1 MVNIMEFLKTRIISI
16 CLSGLL
22 LMFLFQIASAGVGDW
37 TTYTNMNSV
46 NQILLQEGKLWCATT
61 GGAAILDINDSA
73 FTRLTNVAG
82 LGGNYLYSVA
92 RDTSG
97 SYWWGAQNGTLTKYI
112 PEDDSWKVYSFI
124 DRDEN
129 RLHINRIEPWG
140 EQIWIA
146 TNKALVLFLIDKNGG
161 EIKETYRRLGE
172 HLNGEEEVTCVRM
185 VGDRIWAG
193 LIGGVATA
201 NRNDPNLLDFSRW
214 ISFTKETSIGLSSN
228 SIFCL
233 TNIGDQILVG
243 TDQGV
248 FEFHLLDSSWQSL
261 GLSDRRINDLEYLN
275 QNLYAATDFGLFV
288 YEDPNWI
295 PFSNSGLLS
304 VKLNSVAVDQ
314 AGIIWVGTADQGIFA
329 YRDTVWK
336 NHKIEGP
343 PSNNFVY
350 METDQNGNLWC
361 AQDVFGASRFDG
373 QKWTSLSTIPEIKD
387 HSIRAVKEDGQ
398 GNIWFSSWGGGV
410 IKYDGDT
417 IWIRFTEKNS
427 PLKGIAGHPAYV
439 VVNDLVIDE
448 IGNRWFPN
456 WEASDTTR
464 LVCSPSAQ
472 DTSWVV
478 FYDREGIKSI
488 LLLRVFAKGGHIFVC
503 TRDIGLYDF
512 NYNWTLE
519 NKADDQI
526 THYTSE
532 TDHLSDNAVLCA
544 NVDKDDMLWVGTA
557 GGLDQFD
564 PDFERFRPVK
574 LPDPLGPQ
582 INDIAVDE
590 RNNKWIAT
598 SNGLGV
604 MNGKGEFVQTFTTFN
619 SKICG
624 NNVLRIKIDH
634 NTGDVWIGTDEG
646 LSRYE
651 SGIGAP
657 AKNLSEVIP
666 FPNPFVIQD
675 ELEILTFDRLPYQA
689 TVRIFAISGELIR
702 EIKSGNQWDGR
713 NQAGELVASGVY
725 LFYVQDPS
733 GKSAVGK
740 IAVIRK

>member
-1 MVNIMEFLKTRIISI
+1 MRSMKIGILPL
-16 CLSGLL
+16 CLCGLL
-22 LMFLFQIASAGVGDW
+22 GMFLSRITSAAVGDW
-37 TTYTNMNSV
+37 TTYTNMNSI
-46 NQILLQEGKLWCATT
+46 NQLLFQEGKLWCATT
-61 GGAAILDINDSA
+61 GGAAILNINDSV
-73 FTRLTNVAG
+73 FTRLTNVEG

-92 RDTSG
+92 YDTG
-97 SYWWGAQNGTLTKYI
+97 GNYWWGAQNGTLTKFT
-112 PEDDSWKVYSFI
+112 PEDNSWKVYSFI
-124 DRDEN
+124 DRDES
-129 RLHINRIEPWG
+129 RLHLNRIVPWG
-140 EQIWIA
+140 DQLWIA
-146 TNKALVLFLIDKNGG
+146 TNKALVLFLINKNGG

-214 ISFTKETSIGLSSN
+214 ISFTKETSLGLGSD

-233 TNIGDQILVG
+233 TNIDNQVLVG
-243 TDQGV
+243 TNRGV
-248 FEFHLLDSSWQSL
+248 YEFDPSDSIWQTR
-261 GLSDRRINDLEYLN
+261 GLNDRRINDLEYLN
-275 QNLYAATDFGLFV
+275 QKLYAATNQGLLV
-288 YEDPNWI
+288 YQDSNWTL
-295 PFSNSGLLS
+295 FSDSGLIS
-304 VKLNSVAVDQ
+304 VNLHSVTVDSQ
-314 AGIIWVGTADQGIFA
+314 GAIWVGTAGQGVFV
-329 YRDTVWK
+329 YRNAMWK
-336 NHKIEGP
+336 NRTAAGP
-343 PSNNFVY
+343 PSNIFVD

-361 AQDVFGASRFDG
+361 AQDAFGASRFDG
-373 QKWTSLSTIPEIKD
+373 HKWTFLSSIPAIKD
-387 HSIRAVKEDGQ
+387 HIIRAVKEDNQ

-417 IWIRFTEKNS
+417 TWIRFTEKNS
-427 PLKGIAGHPAYV
+427 PFKGTADDSTYV

-448 IGNRWFPN
+448 MGNRWFPN
-456 WEASDTTR
+456 WEASDSTR
-464 LVCSPSAQ
+464 LVCSPPAQ

-478 FYDREGIKSI
+478 FYNRQGKGIKSI
-488 LLLRVFAKGGHIFVC
+488 LLLRVFAKGGHLFVC
-503 TRDIGLYDF
+503 TRDDGLYDL
-512 NYNWTLE
+512 NYNWTLQ
-519 NKADDQI
+519 NQADDQI

-532 TDHLSDNAVLCA
+532 DDHLSDNAVLCA
-544 NVDKDDMLWVGTA
+544 NVDKDDVLWVGTA
-557 GGLDQFD
+557 GGLDQYD
-564 PDFERFRPVK
+564 SDYERFRPVK

-598 SNGLGV
+598 SDGLGL
-604 MNGKGEFVQTFTTFN
+604 MNGKGEFVRTFTTFN

-624 NNVLRIKIDH
+624 NNVLRLKIDR

-646 LSRYE
+646 LTRYE

-675 ELEILTFDRLPYQA
+675 EPEVLTFDRLPYQA
-689 TVRIFAISGELIR
+689 TVRIFTVAGELVR

-713 NQAGELVASGVY
+713 NKSGELVASGVY
-725 LFYVQDPS
+725 LFYVQDSS
-733 GKSAVGK
+733 GKSTVGK

>member
-1 MVNIMEFLKTRIISI
+1 MVNIVESLKTRIISI

-22 LMFLFQIASAGVGDW
+22 LIFLFQISSAGVGDW

-73 FTRLTNVAG
+73 FTRLTNVEG

-97 SYWWGAQNGTLTKYI
+97 SYWWGAQNGTLTKYT
-112 PEDDSWKVYSFI
+112 PEDNSWKVYSFI
-124 DRDEN
+124 DRDES
-129 RLHINRIEPWG
+129 RLHINRIVPWVD
-140 EQIWIA
+140 QLWIA
-146 TNKALVLFLIDKNGG
+146 TNKALVLFLINKNGG

-214 ISFTKETSIGLSSN
+214 ISFTQETSVGLGSN

-248 FEFHLLDSSWQSL
+248 FEFHPLDSSWQSL
-261 GLSDRRINDLEYLN
+261 GLNNRRINDLEYLN
-275 QNLYAATDFGLFV
+275 QKLYAATNYGLFV
-288 YEDPNWI
+288 YQDPNWI
-295 PFSNSGLLS
+295 PFSDSGLLS
-304 VKLNSVAVDQ
+304 VDLRSVTIDSEGA
-314 AGIIWVGTADQGIFA
+314 IWVGTADQGISVFQN
-329 YRDTVWK
+329 TTWK
-336 NHKIEGP
+336 NRTIAGP
-343 PSNNFVY
+343 PSNNFVD

-361 AQDVFGASRFDG
+361 AQDIFGASRFDG
-373 QKWTSLSTIPEIKD
+373 NKWTSLFTIPEIKD

-398 GNIWFSSWGGGV
+398 GNVWFSSWGGGV

-417 IWIRFTEKNS
+417 TWIRFTEKNS
-427 PLKGIAGHPAYV
+427 PLKGIAGDPNYV

-448 IGNRWFPN
+448 MGNRWFPN
-456 WEASDTTR
+456 WEPSDTTR
-464 LVCSPSAQ
+464 LICSPSSP

-478 FYDREGIKSI
+478 FYDRQGIKSI

-512 NYNWTLE
+512 DYNWTLE
-519 NKADDQI
+519 NKTDDQI

-532 TDHLSDNAVLCA
+532 ADHLSDNAVLCA

-604 MNGKGEFVQTFTTFN
+604 MNNKGEFIHTFTAFN

-624 NNVLRIKIDH
+624 NNVLRLKIDH
-634 NTGDVWIGTDEG
+634 NTGDVWMGTDEG

-675 ELEILTFDRLPYQA
+675 ELEVLTFDRLPYQT
-689 TVRIFAISGELIR
+689 TVRIFTVAGELIR

-713 NQAGELVASGVY
+713 NKSGELVASGIY
-725 LFYVQDPS
+725 LFYVQDSS